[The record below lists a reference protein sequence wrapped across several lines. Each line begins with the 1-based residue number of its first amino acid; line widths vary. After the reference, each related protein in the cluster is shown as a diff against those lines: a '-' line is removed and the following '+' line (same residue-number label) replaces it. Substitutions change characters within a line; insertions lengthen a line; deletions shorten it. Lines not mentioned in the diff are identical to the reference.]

1 MRGRSAVRPEMAE
14 RLELQGWERALTYEL
29 LLTTGMRK
37 GELASLTIEDVDLCD
52 DAPAVTLR
60 GIHAKNGKRAT
71 IPLRPD
77 VAIHVRAWLADRR
90 RRLAAQGR
98 VLAADDRL
106 VQIPSGLIRILDR
119 DLVAAGIPKVDER
132 GRQLDVHAMRT
143 TFNTHLAVA
152 GVDPRT
158 AMAAMR
164 VSSLDLVLK
173 TYADEKH
180 FDVTK
185 AVNLLPAP
193 PTPTSMLASVGLTD
207 VTEPVVPIVVP
218 TSGKRGALEGSP
230 GHRSPSGEK
239 SAPAKKAKNSRDS
252 RVIPA
257 KPEERAKGLEPSTS
271 SLGS

>member
-1 MRGRSAVRPEMAE
+1 M
-14 RLELQGWERALTYEL
+14 
-29 LLTTGMRK
+29 
-37 GELASLTIEDVDLCD
+37 
-52 DAPAVTLR
+52 
-60 GIHAKNGKRAT
+60 
-71 IPLRPD
+71 
-77 VAIHVRAWLADRR
+77 
-90 RRLAAQGR
+90 
-98 VLAADDRL
+98 AADDRL

-119 DLVAAGIPKVDER
+119 DLAAAGIPKVDER
-132 GRQLDVHAMRT
+132 GRRLDVHAMRT

-180 FDVTK
+180 LDVTK

-193 PTPTSMLASVGLTD
+193 PTPTPMLASVGS
-207 VTEPVVPIVVP
+207 TEVPSPVVPIVVP
-218 TSGKRGALEGSP
+218 TSGKRGALEGSA

-239 SAPAKKAKNSRDS
+239 SARPKKANKSRES
-252 RVIPA
+252 QVIRTQTQ
-257 KPEERAKGLEPSTS
+257 KRAKGLEPSTS